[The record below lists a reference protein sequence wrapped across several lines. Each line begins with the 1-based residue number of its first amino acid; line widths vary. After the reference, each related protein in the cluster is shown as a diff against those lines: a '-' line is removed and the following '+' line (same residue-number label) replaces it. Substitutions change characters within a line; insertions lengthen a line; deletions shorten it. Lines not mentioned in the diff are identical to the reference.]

1 MFRIRQIHDD
11 LLSVNKQA
19 IGQVQEI
26 LKSHFS
32 ALPPE
37 EIASLPEKLRNPF
50 KEQFRSMLLV
60 AERQPGNVAGF
71 GLLMHDP
78 ELKFCFLDF
87 IAAARE
93 MTGRGIGGA
102 LYDRVRGEAAR
113 LGAEGMF
120 FECLP
125 DDPEVCPE
133 PAVLKENIGRLR
145 FYERFGVHP
154 IAGTAY
160 QKPIRLDERCLPY
173 LMYDDLGRN
182 APLRREF
189 ARRVVRAILERK
201 YARWC
206 PPEYVQ
212 EVVDSFRDDPLQM
225 RPARYSRRSASPPPL
240 GTHWQQ
246 NTIPL
251 VYNEQHSIHHVKD
264 RGYVEA
270 PVRIKSI
277 LAEIEPT
284 RLFEVVPPRSYPE
297 RFIRAVHD
305 GDFVTYLRR
314 ACAGVP
320 ADKSVYPYVFPIRNN
335 KRPPRELS
343 VRAGY
348 YCIDTFTPLNG
359 NAYLAARRAVDCTLT
374 AADEIL
380 QGRRLAYALVR
391 PPGHHAERRAYGGFC
406 YFNQAAVAAQHF
418 SAYGR
423 VAILDVDYHHGNGQ
437 QEIFYERA
445 DVFTLSIHGHPN
457 FAYPYFSG
465 FADERGARPGLG
477 YNVNLPLPETI
488 TAVDYREALDKALK
502 IVAQFH
508 PDFLIVALG
517 LDTAKGDPTGTWPL
531 GGADFEWNG
540 QRIGSLNVPTLVVQ
554 EGGYRTRALGVN
566 ARRFFQGLFREV
578 FP

>member
-1 MFRIRQIHDD
+1 MFRIRQINDD
-11 LLSVNKQA
+11 LLTVNKQA
-19 IGQVQEI
+19 IAQVQEI

-37 EIASLPEKLRNPF
+37 DIDSLPANLRNPF
-50 KEQFRSMLLV
+50 KQQFRSLLLV
-60 AERQPGNVAGF
+60 AERQAGKVAGF

-87 IAAARE
+87 IAAARD

-102 LYDRVRGEAAR
+102 LYQRIRGEAAR
-113 LGAEGMF
+113 LAAEGVF

-125 DDPEVCPE
+125 DDPEDCPD
-133 PAVLKENIGRLR
+133 PVVLQENIARLR
-145 FYERFGVHP
+145 FYESFGVRP
-154 IAGTAY
+154 VMGTAY
-160 QKPIRLDERCLPY
+160 QKPVRPDQRCLPF
-173 LMYDDLGRN
+173 LMYDDLGRGV
-182 APLRREF
+182 PLRRDF
-189 ARRVVRAILERK
+189 ARQVVRAILERK
-201 YARWC
+201 YARLC

-212 EVVDSFRDDPLQM
+212 EVVESFRDDPLSL
-225 RPARYSRRSASPPPL
+225 RPARYAKRPKPAMQAPPL
-240 GTHWQQ
+240 PRE
-246 NTIPL
+246 TIPL
-251 VYNEQHSIHHVKD
+251 VYNEQHFIHHVKD

-277 LAEIEPT
+277 LSEIQPLG
-284 RLFEVVPPRSYPE
+284 LFEVVPPRSYPE

-320 ADKSVYPYVFPIRNN
+320 SDKSVYPYVFPIRNN
-335 KRPPRELS
+335 KRPPKELS

-406 YFNQAAVAAQHF
+406 YFNNVAVAAQHF

-423 VAILDVDYHHGNGQ
+423 VAVVDLDYHHGNGTQ
-437 QEIFYERA
+437 DIFYERS
-445 DVFTLSIHGHPN
+445 DVLTASIHGHPN

-465 FADERGARPGLG
+465 FADERGASSGLG
-477 YNVNLPLPETI
+477 YNLNLPLPETI
-488 TAVDYREALDKALK
+488 TGAEYREALDRLLK
-502 IVAQFH
+502 TVVQFH

-517 LDTAKGDPTGTWPL
+517 LDTAKGDPTGTWLL
-531 GGADFEWNG
+531 GSADFEANG
-540 QRIGSLNVPTLVVQ
+540 RRLGALKLPTLVVQ
-554 EGGYRTRALGVN
+554 EGGYRTRVLGVN
-566 ARRFFQGLFREV
+566 ARRFFQGLFQES
-578 FP
+578 FA